1 MDQVV
6 VDRVTEELDAA
17 RKFLALCIGW
27 LPQGLLRDMI
37 RQVALDGR
45 DPVAAWESMEQ
56 RLR

>member
-1 MDQVV
+1 MDQVI
-6 VDRVTEELDAA
+6 DRTVEELDAA

-45 DPVAAWESMEQ
+45 DPVAAWESIEQ

>member
-6 VDRVTEELDAA
+6 DRAIDELAA
-17 RKFLALCIGW
+17 TRKFLALCLGW

-37 RQVALDGR
+37 RQVVQDGR
-45 DPVAAWESMEQ
+45 DPIAAWESIEQ

>member
-6 VDRVTEELDAA
+6 DRTVEELDAA
-17 RKFLALCIGW
+17 RKFLALCISW
-27 LPQGLLRDMI
+27 LPEGLLRDMI

-45 DPVAAWESMEQ
+45 DVVAAWESMEQ

>member
-6 VDRVTEELDAA
+6 DRTVEELDAA

-27 LPQGLLRDMI
+27 LPEGLLRDMI

-45 DPVAAWESMEQ
+45 DAVAAWETLEN

>member
-1 MDQVV
+1 MDQVA
-6 VDRVTEELDAA
+6 DRVTEELDAA

-45 DPVAAWESMEQ
+45 DPVAAWESIEQ

>member
-1 MDQVV
+1 MDQVA
-6 VDRVTEELDAA
+6 DRITDELDAA

-27 LPQGLLRDMI
+27 LPEGLLRDMI

-45 DPVAAWESMEQ
+45 DPVAAWENLES

>member
-6 VDRVTEELDAA
+6 DRTVEELDAA

-27 LPQGLLRDMI
+27 LPEGLLRDMI

-45 DPVAAWESMEQ
+45 DVVAAWENLES

>member
-6 VDRVTEELDAA
+6 DRATDELDAA
-17 RKFLALCIGW
+17 RKFLALCISW
-27 LPQGLLRDMI
+27 LPEGLLRDMI

-45 DPVAAWESMEQ
+45 DPVAAWENLES

>member
-1 MDQVV
+1 MEQA
-6 VDRVTEELDAA
+6 VDRAIDELDAA

-45 DPVAAWESMEQ
+45 DPVAAWESIEQ

>member
-1 MDQVV
+1 MDQV

-45 DPVAAWESMEQ
+45 DPVAAWESIEQ

>member
-6 VDRVTEELDAA
+6 DRATDELDAA
-17 RKFLALCIGW
+17 RKFLALCVAW
-27 LPQGLLRDMI
+27 LPHGLLRDMI

-45 DPVAAWESMEQ
+45 DVVAAWESLES

>member
-1 MDQVV
+1 MDQVA
-6 VDRVTEELDAA
+6 DRITDELDAA

-27 LPQGLLRDMI
+27 LPEGLLRDMI

-45 DPVAAWESMEQ
+45 DPVAAWENLEN